1 MHFFD
6 GISIPFTS
14 NALKYPAPGRL
25 ASNKKGTNI
34 KAEFNFR
41 VSVLFQKIS
50 ANLLW
55 PKTFGCALELQGN
68 LGSKN
73 YKEQNVIL
81 GRIIPK
87 APSKAD
93 SDQNVASNKMSLV
106 FELKGWVVY
115 LMQKC

>member
-1 MHFFD
+1 
-6 GISIPFTS
+6 
-14 NALKYPAPGRL
+14 L

-81 GRIIPK
+81 GRVMPK
-87 APSKAD
+87 GPSWA
-93 SDQNVASNKMSLV
+93 SDQNVSSNEMFLE
-106 FELKGWVVY
+106 FELMRWVVY